1 MQLIQHQELSS
12 SQSSIEFTSI
22 PQTFTDLVLVLSL
35 RNTNANVDG
44 EGYLRFN
51 SSTSGWSARNLEG
64 NGSSASS
71 FGGDPNLFYRLNLV
85 GANATASTFTN
96 SQIYIPNY
104 AGATNKSFS
113 VDNVTENNGTS
124 ARAGI
129 KAGLW
134 SNTSAITS
142 IQISTEGS
150 TNFVQYCSATL
161 YGVLKGSDGTTV
173 VS

>member
-1 MQLIQHQELSS
+1 MQVIQHQELGSA
-12 SQSSIEFTSI
+12 QASIEFTSI

-51 SSTSGWSARNLEG
+51 SSSSGWSAKNLEG
-64 NGSSASS
+64 TGSSVSS
-71 FGGDPNLFYRLNLV
+71 FNGDPGVFYRLNLV
-85 GANATASTFTN
+85 GANATASTFAN
-96 SQIYIPNY
+96 AQIYIPNY
-104 AGATNKSFS
+104 AGSNNKSIS
-113 VDNVTENNGTS
+113 VDNVTENNATG
-124 ARAGI
+124 AKAGI

-150 TNFVQYCSATL
+150 TNYVQYSSATL
-161 YGVLKGSDGTTV
+161 YGVLKGSDGIVTV
-173 VS
+173 S